1 MLCENDPKCRSYN
14 FHILTKNC
22 EMNDETKES
31 KPNDFV
37 TDDQRF
43 YMKREGGH
51 YSYSRDG
58 AGIGERARKDRR
70 QNLFPA
76 CASI

>member
-1 MLCENDPKCRSYN
+1 
-14 FHILTKNC
+14 
-22 EMNDETKES
+22 MNDETKES

-43 YMKREGGH
+43 YMKREGGQ
-51 YSYSRDG
+51 YSYSRDD